1 MTIQIDS
8 NEDLIK
14 SDAELP
20 TEYGNFRIRAFVDQ
34 TEKNMPPSTQGIF
47 QIPISLLWLEFI
59 LNA

>member
-8 NEDLIK
+8 NEDMIM

-34 TEKNMPPSTQGIF
+34 TEKNMPPLHRDLSD
-47 QIPISLLWLEFI
+47 SDKLLWLEFI